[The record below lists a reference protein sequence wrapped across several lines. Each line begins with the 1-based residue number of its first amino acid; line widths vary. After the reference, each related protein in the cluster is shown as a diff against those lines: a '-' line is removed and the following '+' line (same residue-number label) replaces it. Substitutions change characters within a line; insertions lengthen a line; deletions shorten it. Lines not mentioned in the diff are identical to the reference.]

1 MGFYGNITN
10 TSRTQF
16 VFDKVYSSRYE
27 MDFNCAKDGV
37 YAGRYV
43 LVEYEVDTSED
54 IYKKNFYCVD
64 GEMYTQLDASHG
76 ANIYSGPIEV
86 SNVTAMDVKDGDIA
100 WIKAGKYLTKPNK
113 ETEYIKITNATQG
126 TFEDITADEYNS
138 YWLAAG
144 GNFPDL
150 DLVS

>member
-64 GEMYTQLDASHG
+64 GEMYTQLDTSHG
-76 ANIYSGPIEV
+76 MNIYNGPIESSKV
-86 SNVTAMDVKDGDIA
+86 NAIDVKDGDIA

-113 ETEYIKITNATQG
+113 ET
-126 TFEDITADEYNS
+126 
-138 YWLAAG
+138 
-144 GNFPDL
+144 
-150 DLVS
+150 